1 MKIAIPTSQGFVDD
15 HLACC
20 ECFTIYTIDDSF
32 NIISQ
37 EDFRPSEAG
46 CCIVSPAARL
56 RQNGVDIVLAG
67 NIDGPVYTRMM
78 GFGME
83 VVRNHYGEANRVV
96 KNYLEKLSGCGC
108 KHNDPQSCKGP
119 INN

>member
-1 MKIAIPTSQGFVDD
+1 MKIAVPTYQGFVDD

-20 ECFTIYTIDDSF
+20 ESFTIYTVDEYF
-32 NIISQ
+32 NIILQ
-37 EDFRPSEAG
+37 EDFRATEKG

-56 RQNGVDIVLAG
+56 RQNGVDIILAG
-67 NIDGPVYTRMM
+67 NIDGPAYTRMM

-83 VVRNHYGEANRVV
+83 VIRNHYGEADRVV
-96 KNYLEKLSGCGC
+96 KNYLEKLSGCTC
-108 KHNDPQSCKGP
+108 KDDGSHCCSGP